1 MKFDKI
7 IVCTEVISFSTRTN
21 FCYLQSTIG
30 TSILS
35 NKLFL
40 QVFFWGFSNIFTFMR
55 RYLSQQFKTTCIQI
69 HLHRIV
75 SIVETFSYMYALCVK
90 KYFDVLLTNDCY
102 PFCTI
107 IKNIK
112 FHSKMILQRITY
124 QTVTYYKKML
134 KNNTVNDT
142 VQYPIRALAYM
153 SSQTLYTILLH
164 NDIFSYLAKNYGF
177 HESSRKTARVF
188 SLGSIHFV
196 NSWLLLCQLL

>member
-1 MKFDKI
+1 
-7 IVCTEVISFSTRTN
+7 
-21 FCYLQSTIG
+21 
-30 TSILS
+30 
-35 NKLFL
+35 
-40 QVFFWGFSNIFTFMR
+40 
-55 RYLSQQFKTTCIQI
+55 
-69 HLHRIV
+69 
-75 SIVETFSYMYALCVK
+75 
-90 KYFDVLLTNDCY
+90 
-102 PFCTI
+102 
-107 IKNIK
+107 
-112 FHSKMILQRITY
+112 MILQRITY

-196 NSWLLLCQLL
+196 NS